1 MSSTVASESSDHHD
15 RPVED
20 ITLVDGIPASTT
32 RTLANTKDNETGESF
47 NKEASNKLEE
57 KEKLERQEKARK
69 DLADAVVK
77 GREQKQARSDDAK
90 RKILIGAYL
99 LKKHD
104 NDIKKLLRFKRLK
117 PLKNDVDSRLR
128 QNQKKEELKRKR
140 YEEKLK
146 KLE

>member
-1 MSSTVASESSDHHD
+1 MVKKTAMELGQMLD
-15 RPVED
+15 
-20 ITLVDGIPASTT
+20 
-32 RTLANTKDNETGESF
+32 
-47 NKEASNKLEE
+47 EE

-104 NDIKKLLRFKRLK
+104 NDIKKLLEQNPDFIGYIRE
-117 PLKNDVDSRLR
+117 NDKYLFS
-128 QNQKKEELKRKR
+128 
-140 YEEKLK
+140 
-146 KLE
+146 

>member
-1 MSSTVASESSDHHD
+1 MVKKTAMELGQMLD
-15 RPVED
+15 
-20 ITLVDGIPASTT
+20 
-32 RTLANTKDNETGESF
+32 
-47 NKEASNKLEE
+47 EE

-104 NDIKKLLRFKRLK
+104 NDIKKLLDQNPDFMRYIRE
-117 PLKNDVDSRLR
+117 NDQHLFS
-128 QNQKKEELKRKR
+128 
-140 YEEKLK
+140 
-146 KLE
+146 

>member
-1 MSSTVASESSDHHD
+1 MVKKTAMGLGQMLD
-15 RPVED
+15 
-20 ITLVDGIPASTT
+20 
-32 RTLANTKDNETGESF
+32 
-47 NKEASNKLEE
+47 EE

-104 NDIKKLLRFKRLK
+104 NDIKKLLEQNPDFIGYIRE
-117 PLKNDVDSRLR
+117 NDKHLFS
-128 QNQKKEELKRKR
+128 
-140 YEEKLK
+140 
-146 KLE
+146 

>member
-1 MSSTVASESSDHHD
+1 MVKKTAMELGQMLD
-15 RPVED
+15 
-20 ITLVDGIPASTT
+20 
-32 RTLANTKDNETGESF
+32 
-47 NKEASNKLEE
+47 EE

-104 NDIKKLLRFKRLK
+104 NDIKKLLDQNPDFIGYIRE
-117 PLKNDVDSRLR
+117 NDKYLFS
-128 QNQKKEELKRKR
+128 
-140 YEEKLK
+140 
-146 KLE
+146 

>member
-1 MSSTVASESSDHHD
+1 MVKKTAMELGQMLD
-15 RPVED
+15 
-20 ITLVDGIPASTT
+20 
-32 RTLANTKDNETGESF
+32 
-47 NKEASNKLEE
+47 EE

-104 NDIKKLLRFKRLK
+104 NDWNKIKKLYPDLIGYIRE
-117 PLKNDVDSRLR
+117 NDKHLFS
-128 QNQKKEELKRKR
+128 
-140 YEEKLK
+140 
-146 KLE
+146 

>member
-1 MSSTVASESSDHHD
+1 MVKKTAMELGQMLD
-15 RPVED
+15 
-20 ITLVDGIPASTT
+20 
-32 RTLANTKDNETGESF
+32 
-47 NKEASNKLEE
+47 EE

-104 NDIKKLLRFKRLK
+104 NDIKK
-117 PLKNDVDSRLR
+117 
-128 QNQKKEELKRKR
+128 
-140 YEEKLK
+140 
-146 KLE
+146 

>member
-1 MSSTVASESSDHHD
+1 MVKKTAMELGQMLD
-15 RPVED
+15 
-20 ITLVDGIPASTT
+20 
-32 RTLANTKDNETGESF
+32 
-47 NKEASNKLEE
+47 EE

-104 NDIKKLLRFKRLK
+104 NDIKKLLD
-117 PLKNDVDSRLR
+117 KNPDFIEYIR
-128 QNQKKEELKRKR
+128 
-140 YEEKLK
+140 EKDKNLF
-146 KLE
+146 LT

>member
-1 MSSTVASESSDHHD
+1 MELGQMLD
-15 RPVED
+15 
-20 ITLVDGIPASTT
+20 
-32 RTLANTKDNETGESF
+32 
-47 NKEASNKLEE
+47 EE

-104 NDIKKLLRFKRLK
+104 NDWNKIKKLYPDFIGYIRE
-117 PLKNDVDSRLR
+117 NDKHLFS
-128 QNQKKEELKRKR
+128 
-140 YEEKLK
+140 
-146 KLE
+146 

>member
-1 MSSTVASESSDHHD
+1 MVKKTATELGQMLS
-15 RPVED
+15 
-20 ITLVDGIPASTT
+20 
-32 RTLANTKDNETGESF
+32 
-47 NKEASNKLEE
+47 EE

-104 NDIKKLLRFKRLK
+104 NDIKKLLDQNPDFMRYIRE
-117 PLKNDVDSRLR
+117 NDKHLFS
-128 QNQKKEELKRKR
+128 
-140 YEEKLK
+140 
-146 KLE
+146 

>member
-1 MSSTVASESSDHHD
+1 MVKKTAMELGQMLS
-15 RPVED
+15 
-20 ITLVDGIPASTT
+20 
-32 RTLANTKDNETGESF
+32 
-47 NKEASNKLEE
+47 EE

-104 NDIKKLLRFKRLK
+104 NDIKKLLDQNPDFMRYIRE
-117 PLKNDVDSRLR
+117 NDKHLFS
-128 QNQKKEELKRKR
+128 
-140 YEEKLK
+140 
-146 KLE
+146 

>member
-1 MSSTVASESSDHHD
+1 MVKKTAMELGQMLD
-15 RPVED
+15 
-20 ITLVDGIPASTT
+20 
-32 RTLANTKDNETGESF
+32 
-47 NKEASNKLEE
+47 EE

-104 NDIKKLLRFKRLK
+104 NDIKKVLDQNPDFIGYIRE
-117 PLKNDVDSRLR
+117 NDKYLFS
-128 QNQKKEELKRKR
+128 
-140 YEEKLK
+140 
-146 KLE
+146 

>member
-1 MSSTVASESSDHHD
+1 MVKKTAMELGQMLD
-15 RPVED
+15 
-20 ITLVDGIPASTT
+20 
-32 RTLANTKDNETGESF
+32 
-47 NKEASNKLEE
+47 EE

-104 NDIKKLLRFKRLK
+104 NDIKKLLDQNPDFMRYIRE
-117 PLKNDVDSRLR
+117 NDKHLFS
-128 QNQKKEELKRKR
+128 
-140 YEEKLK
+140 
-146 KLE
+146 

>member
-1 MSSTVASESSDHHD
+1 MVKKTAMELGQMLD
-15 RPVED
+15 
-20 ITLVDGIPASTT
+20 
-32 RTLANTKDNETGESF
+32 
-47 NKEASNKLEE
+47 EE

-104 NDIKKLLRFKRLK
+104 NDIKKLL
-117 PLKNDVDSRLR
+117 
-128 QNQKKEELKRKR
+128 
-140 YEEKLK
+140 
-146 KLE
+146 

>member
-1 MSSTVASESSDHHD
+1 MELGQMLD
-15 RPVED
+15 
-20 ITLVDGIPASTT
+20 
-32 RTLANTKDNETGESF
+32 
-47 NKEASNKLEE
+47 EE

-104 NDIKKLLRFKRLK
+104 NDIKKLLDQNPDFIGYIRE
-117 PLKNDVDSRLR
+117 NDKYLFS
-128 QNQKKEELKRKR
+128 
-140 YEEKLK
+140 
-146 KLE
+146 

>member
-1 MSSTVASESSDHHD
+1 MLD
-15 RPVED
+15 
-20 ITLVDGIPASTT
+20 
-32 RTLANTKDNETGESF
+32 
-47 NKEASNKLEE
+47 EE

-104 NDIKKLLRFKRLK
+104 NDIKKL
-117 PLKNDVDSRLR
+117 VE
-128 QNQKKEELKRKR
+128 QNPDIIG
-140 YEEKLK
+140 
-146 KLE
+146 

>member
-1 MSSTVASESSDHHD
+1 MELGQMLD
-15 RPVED
+15 
-20 ITLVDGIPASTT
+20 
-32 RTLANTKDNETGESF
+32 
-47 NKEASNKLEE
+47 EE

-104 NDIKKLLRFKRLK
+104 NDIKKLLDQNPDFMRYIRE
-117 PLKNDVDSRLR
+117 NDKHLFS
-128 QNQKKEELKRKR
+128 
-140 YEEKLK
+140 
-146 KLE
+146 

>member
-1 MSSTVASESSDHHD
+1 MVKKTAMELGQMLD
-15 RPVED
+15 
-20 ITLVDGIPASTT
+20 
-32 RTLANTKDNETGESF
+32 
-47 NKEASNKLEE
+47 EE

-104 NDIKKLLRFKRLK
+104 NDIKKLLEQNPDFIVYIRE
-117 PLKNDVDSRLR
+117 NDKHLFS
-128 QNQKKEELKRKR
+128 
-140 YEEKLK
+140 
-146 KLE
+146 

>member
-1 MSSTVASESSDHHD
+1 MVKKTAME
-15 RPVED
+15 
-20 ITLVDGIPASTT
+20 
-32 RTLANTKDNETGESF
+32 LAQMLD
-47 NKEASNKLEE
+47 EE

-104 NDIKKLLRFKRLK
+104 NDIKKLLDQNPDFIGYIRE
-117 PLKNDVDSRLR
+117 NDKYLFS
-128 QNQKKEELKRKR
+128 
-140 YEEKLK
+140 
-146 KLE
+146 

>member
-1 MSSTVASESSDHHD
+1 MVKKTAMELGQMLD
-15 RPVED
+15 
-20 ITLVDGIPASTT
+20 
-32 RTLANTKDNETGESF
+32 
-47 NKEASNKLEE
+47 EE

-104 NDIKKLLRFKRLK
+104 NVIKKLLDQNPDFMRYIRE
-117 PLKNDVDSRLR
+117 NDKHLFS
-128 QNQKKEELKRKR
+128 
-140 YEEKLK
+140 
-146 KLE
+146 

>member
-1 MSSTVASESSDHHD
+1 MVKKTAIELGQMLD
-15 RPVED
+15 
-20 ITLVDGIPASTT
+20 
-32 RTLANTKDNETGESF
+32 
-47 NKEASNKLEE
+47 EE

-104 NDIKKLLRFKRLK
+104 NDIKKLLDQNPDFMRYIRE
-117 PLKNDVDSRLR
+117 NDKHLFS
-128 QNQKKEELKRKR
+128 
-140 YEEKLK
+140 
-146 KLE
+146 

>member
-1 MSSTVASESSDHHD
+1 MELGQMLD
-15 RPVED
+15 
-20 ITLVDGIPASTT
+20 
-32 RTLANTKDNETGESF
+32 
-47 NKEASNKLEE
+47 EE

-104 NDIKKLLRFKRLK
+104 NDIKKLLDQHPDFMRYIRE
-117 PLKNDVDSRLR
+117 NDKHLFS
-128 QNQKKEELKRKR
+128 
-140 YEEKLK
+140 
-146 KLE
+146 

>member
-1 MSSTVASESSDHHD
+1 MLD
-15 RPVED
+15 
-20 ITLVDGIPASTT
+20 
-32 RTLANTKDNETGESF
+32 
-47 NKEASNKLEE
+47 EE

-104 NDIKKLLRFKRLK
+104 NDIKKLLDQNPDFMRYIRE
-117 PLKNDVDSRLR
+117 NDKHLFS
-128 QNQKKEELKRKR
+128 
-140 YEEKLK
+140 
-146 KLE
+146 